1 MKGWLLSG
9 AAALVL
15 PLVLSVVAF
24 ALTQGS
30 KRAARWIDTQS
41 APVKQALALAWAA
54 ALTALAR
61 QAGRSVCLDGL
72 EACAIDGVDWRLV
85 ASSSWAG
92 ALSLHGWRKKP
103 PRGAIAGDG

>member
-15 PLVLSVVAF
+15 PIVLSVVAF

-30 KRAARWIDTQS
+30 KHAARWIDAQS

-54 ALTALAR
+54 GLTALVR
-61 QAGRSVCLDGL
+61 LAGQSVCIDG
-72 EACAIDGVDWRLV
+72 ADSCAIDAVDWKLV
-85 ASSSWAG
+85 ASAAWGG
-92 ALSLHGWRKKP
+92 ALALHGWRKKP
-103 PRGAIAGDG
+103 PRALAR